1 MLLSE
6 ESNGGRFFMMI
17 RIGKLPGMFQHR
29 FMGNKQSCF
38 AWASI
43 PDHVQLF
50 LRTGLT
56 LIATAMQ
63 WLNNTVRI
71 LYIGQPPLSFY
82 FTSF

>member
-38 AWASI
+38 AWALI
-43 PDHVQLF
+43 PNHLY
-50 LRTGLT
+50 LLLKTGLT
-56 LIATAMQ
+56 PIATVMQ
-63 WLNNTVRI
+63 RLFNRI
-71 LYIGQPPLSFY
+71 CR
-82 FTSF
+82 